1 MTTEPLIVLVM
12 DDEYARYFDQP
23 AQGSVK
29 SPAVQWLEA
38 SFSCRWSLG
47 GILGDQDEMDGPDCI
62 RPMIELIDQAD
73 DDDYDNAMIV
83 TRTDYDDP
91 GRWWL

>member
-1 MTTEPLIVLVM
+1 MTAEPLIVLVIE
-12 DDEYARYFDQP
+12 DEYACYFDQL
-23 AQGSVK
+23 AHGTGK
-29 SPAVQWLEA
+29 SPAVQWLETV
-38 SFSCRWSLG
+38 FTGRWALG
-47 GILGDQDEMDGPDCI
+47 TYRDENLVPGPEYL
-62 RPMIELIDQAD
+62 RPMVELIDQAD